1 VRGQYFENL
10 FFVSFASFEK
20 MDRYVT
26 GADVKKT
33 FSVSSCALRRWADVG
48 RIRATRMA
56 GGKRLYSM
64 KDISSIFGEARPIR
78 SKICYARV
86 SSSKQRDDLHR
97 QIGDLQRLYPSAFHS
112 Y

>member
-1 VRGQYFENL
+1 
-10 FFVSFASFEK
+10 

-33 FSVSSCALRRWADVG
+33 FSVSSCALRRLAYEG

-64 KDISSIFGEARPIR
+64 KDISGSSLVYVVAGVPKKQTTLKHGNPITVPTSI
-78 SKICYARV
+78 SV
-86 SSSKQRDDLHR
+86 
-97 QIGDLQRLYPSAFHS
+97 
-112 Y
+112 